1 MWLKHCYLQGFVHVT
16 MFDFLKKS
24 KYQRFLRSAKQ
35 TIGSTS
41 AKKCC
46 NLQGFGAVTGKT
58 LCKYQRFCVQKWPKQ
73 RYLQCFVPSTFSWN
87 CKNRVNTSIF
97 CDQPAKNAVIC
108 RVFFFAFKNAGICS
122 VLCISSLKNID
133 IYSICRVFA
142 LLPQKTLNRKKIQHF
157 VNFEKLKIVRK
168 MCQNGIEW
176 ASARVPPTPLLGV
189 GLKAVGLYLTQ
200 SRPRF

>member
-97 CDQPAKNAVIC
+97 CDQPAKNVVIC
-108 RVFFFAFKNAGICS
+108 RVF
-122 VLCISSLKNID
+122 SLLSKTL
-133 IYSICRVFA
+133 VFA
-142 LLPQKTLNRKKIQHF
+142 VFCASLVKKILIFTAFAAFLHCS
-157 VNFEKLKIVRK
+157 RK
-168 MCQNGIEW
+168 
-176 ASARVPPTPLLGV
+176 R
-189 GLKAVGLYLTQ
+189 
-200 SRPRF
+200 R